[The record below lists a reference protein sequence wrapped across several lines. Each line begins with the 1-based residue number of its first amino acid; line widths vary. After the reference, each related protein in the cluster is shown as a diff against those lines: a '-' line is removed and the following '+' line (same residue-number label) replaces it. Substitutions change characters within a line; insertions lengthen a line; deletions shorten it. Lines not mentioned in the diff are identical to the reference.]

1 MKETVIVI
9 GYETSYLEY
18 KIKSLGYNVFPINYF
33 SKKNLWKNLNITNLE
48 KISRDLKKTSKKNVP
63 KIDFGLRFG
72 LPKPAQIDPT
82 SKKTKKTLSKKS
94 KKKQLP
100 EIKYS
105 HRKASLL
112 RPRRTIQPSFQ

>member
-48 KISRDLKKTSKKNVP
+48 KISRDLKKSSKK
-63 KIDFGLRFG
+63 ISIIYGSGLENR
-72 LPKPAQIDPT
+72 
-82 SKKTKKTLSKKS
+82 
-94 KKKQLP
+94 P
-100 EIKYS
+100 EIYS
-105 HRKASLL
+105 YLEKNF
-112 RPRRTIQPSFQ
+112 PSGSSYLIALNKHMYS

>member
-48 KISRDLKKTSKKNVP
+48 KISRDIKK
-63 KIDFGLRFG
+63 
-72 LPKPAQIDPT
+72 
-82 SKKTKKTLSKKS
+82 
-94 KKKQLP
+94 
-100 EIKYS
+100 
-105 HRKASLL
+105 
-112 RPRRTIQPSFQ
+112 

>member
-48 KISRDLKKTSKKNVP
+48 KISRDLKKTSKKILTDGNP
-63 KIDFGLRFG
+63 HIGCQNKNPQKFIHELKLWMSAAPLAGMCG
-72 LPKPAQIDPT
+72 
-82 SKKTKKTLSKKS
+82 
-94 KKKQLP
+94 
-100 EIKYS
+100 
-105 HRKASLL
+105 
-112 RPRRTIQPSFQ
+112 